1 MLMYHWNELLPLGYM
16 DSIFQFDE
24 DYHKSTF
31 NFVFTL
37 SSGAISWKSVKRFCI
52 VESTMKVEYVVAS
65 EVSKEVVW
73 LHKFLMGLGVVPL
86 VLSPQYYFVTIMG

>member
-1 MLMYHWNELLPLGYM
+1 M

-24 DYHKSTF
+24 DYDKSTSS
-31 NFVFTL
+31 FVFTL